1 MPSSAMAP
9 KHGTEAN
16 GIKASSDTCS
26 GFLHIGRMHCEAC
39 PGDQRGNERCHEQGP
54 PHRTIAPAS
63 PALVSHLSS
72 SPWHGGPCLARCPA
86 LVTARS
92 GEASGWLILVMAQE
106 CGRGRRGT
114 SAVAA
119 CLWR

>member
-39 PGDQRGNERCHEQGP
+39 PGDQRGHERCHEQGP

-63 PALVSHLSS
+63 PALLSHLSFRHGIPPCAS
-72 SPWHGGPCLARCPA
+72 SRDRSVHQVLDARPGSA
-86 LVTARS
+86 KTLTLDLVFQVD
-92 GEASGWLILVMAQE
+92 LLH
-106 CGRGRRGT
+106 
-114 SAVAA
+114 
-119 CLWR
+119 